1 MPGDPT
7 RRKRIQQKIGSEMKE
22 YTVMA
27 GYFAFF
33 LLSLTTYRK
42 LILAEYEIGY
52 FAYGA
57 ALVEALVLGKVVLI
71 GEVLHLGR
79 RFEGRP
85 LIVAT
90 IWKSLVFAVLA
101 AALVAAEH
109 VVVALV
115 HGRPVASE
123 FQFSGGHGDEMVA
136 RFQLMLVA
144 FVPLFAFRDLA
155 RTAGLGELSAVLFGS
170 RRGGGD
176 GA

>member
-1 MPGDPT
+1 
-7 RRKRIQQKIGSEMKE
+7 
-22 YTVMA
+22 MA

-42 LILAEYEIGY
+42 LILAEYDIGY

-57 ALVEALVLGKVVLI
+57 ALVEAMILGKVVLI

-79 RFEGRP
+79 RFDDRP

-90 IWKSLVFAVLA
+90 IWRSLVFAIFA
-101 AALVAAEH
+101 AGLIAAEH

-144 FVPLFAFRDLA
+144 FVPFFAIRDLA
-155 RTAGLGELSAVLFGS
+155 RSAGLGELSAVLF
-170 RRGGGD
+170 RTRKGGGD